1 MSETEQRLVELPA
14 FLTAP
19 ATAKVLAALPGS
31 RAVGGAVRDALA
43 GLPVAD
49 VDIAAPLPPEELIAR
64 LSAAGCKVFETGL
77 AHGTVT
83 AVWEH
88 QPIEVTALRRDV
100 LTDGRHAEVAWTTD
114 WQEDAAR
121 RDFTINAMSLGA
133 DGVLHD
139 YFGGREDLARGVV
152 RFVGDPET
160 RLAEDYL
167 RLLRFFRFQA
177 RYGKGA
183 PDAAALQAICAAI
196 PGLERLSVE
205 RIWMEIKRILMVAEP
220 VPALR
225 MMAELGVLP
234 AILSEIAAP
243 DIECV
248 ARLVA
253 LGAPTE
259 PLLRLAALGGAAPGL
274 AARLKFSIA
283 ETRALRFLQEAE
295 APDAAV
301 DAAEFRRWRARHA
314 AVAVQNQRVCGVIPG
329 QVGQHLG
336 QAREHPAVAARP
348 EVLAAVGCPVLRVDV
363 LGIAVVQAGFLVEHQ
378 LVGPDEVQVQL
389 VEVALVAGRLVQLG
403 HGRHHHV
410 QAVGPPPVIDVRRAH
425 LMLEHLDRTGD
436 LAAVLGRIEP
446 IQVGVGLKAD
456 LLSGSSRYRSA

>member
-1 MSETEQRLVELPA
+1 MNETEQRLAELPA

-49 VDIAAPLPPEELIAR
+49 VDVAAPLPPEEIIAR

-139 YFGGREDLARGVV
+139 YFGGRADLARGLV

-183 PDAAALQAICAAI
+183 PDSAALRAISAAI
-196 PGLERLSVE
+196 PGLARLSVE

-225 MMAELGVLP
+225 LMAELGVLP
-234 AILSEIAAP
+234 AILPEIAEP
-243 DIECV
+243 DIECI

-253 LGAPTE
+253 LAAPAE

-274 AARLKFSIA
+274 AARLKFSLA
-283 ETRALRFLQEAE
+283 ETRALRFLQEAVI
-295 APDAAV
+295 PGAAV

-314 AVAVQNQRVCGVIPG
+314 VVAVETQDAA
-329 QVGQHLG
+329 LWLAD
-336 QAREHPAVAARP
+336 AREGDVPLRNALRAKLHAEAAPVFPLQGRDLLAAGASPGPALGALLAKVEAFWIAGGCAADHAACLAEAKRLMARP
-348 EVLAAVGCPVLRVDV
+348 
-363 LGIAVVQAGFLVEHQ
+363 
-378 LVGPDEVQVQL
+378 
-389 VEVALVAGRLVQLG
+389 
-403 HGRHHHV
+403 
-410 QAVGPPPVIDVRRAH
+410 
-425 LMLEHLDRTGD
+425 
-436 LAAVLGRIEP
+436 
-446 IQVGVGLKAD
+446 
-456 LLSGSSRYRSA
+456 

>member
-1 MSETEQRLVELPA
+1 MSGGVTSTTEQRLEELPA

-49 VDIAAPLPPEELIAR
+49 VDVAAPLPPEEIIAR

-114 WQEDAAR
+114 WREDAAR

-139 YFGGREDLARGVV
+139 YFGGREDLAQGLV

-183 PDAAALQAICAAI
+183 PDAAALRAMRAAI
-196 PGLERLSVE
+196 PGLARLSVE
-205 RIWMEIKRILMVAEP
+205 RIWMEIKRVLMVAEP

-225 MMAELGVLP
+225 LMAELGVLP
-234 AILSEIAAP
+234 AILPEIAAP
-243 DIECV
+243 DLECV

-253 LGAPTE
+253 LGAPAE
-259 PLLRLAALGGAAPGL
+259 ALLRLAALGGAAPGL

-295 APDAAV
+295 TPDGAV
-301 DAAEFRRWRARHA
+301 DAAEFRRWRARHG
-314 AVAVQNQRVCGVIPG
+314 AVALEMQEAALWLADARQGAAPRRATLRATLHAEAAPVFPLQGRDLLAAGVSPG
-329 QVGQHLG
+329 PALG
-336 QAREHPAVAARP
+336 AL
-348 EVLAAVGCPVLRVDV
+348 LAAVEAFWIAGGCAADHTACL
-363 LGIAVVQAGFLVEHQ
+363 AEAK
-378 LVGPDEVQVQL
+378 
-389 VEVALVAGRLVQLG
+389 RLM
-403 HGRHHHV
+403 
-410 QAVGPPPVIDVRRAH
+410 A
-425 LMLEHLDRTGD
+425 
-436 LAAVLGRIEP
+436 
-446 IQVGVGLKAD
+446 
-456 LLSGSSRYRSA
+456 RYRP

>member
-1 MSETEQRLVELPA
+1 MSATEERLGELPA

-49 VDIAAPLPPEELIAR
+49 VDVAAPLPPEDIIAR
-64 LSAAGCKVFETGL
+64 LSADGCKVFETGL

-83 AVWEH
+83 AVWDH
-88 QPIEVTALRRDV
+88 QSIEVTALRRDV

-139 YFGGREDLARGVV
+139 YFGGREDLTRGVV
-152 RFVGDPET
+152 RFVGDPAT
-160 RLAEDYL
+160 RLVEDYL

-183 PDAAALQAICAAI
+183 PDAAALRAIRAAI
-196 PGLERLSVE
+196 PGLARLSVE

-225 MMAELGVLP
+225 LMAELGVLP
-234 AILSEIAAP
+234 AILPEIAAL

-248 ARLVA
+248 ARLVV
-253 LGAPTE
+253 LGAPAE
-259 PLLRLAALGGAAPGL
+259 ALLRLAALGGAAPGL
-274 AARLKFSIA
+274 AARLKFSLA
-283 ETRALRFLQEAE
+283 ETRALLFLQEAE
-295 APDAAV
+295 KPGAAV
-301 DAAEFRRWRARHA
+301 DAAEFRRWRARHD
-314 AVAVQNQRVCGVIPG
+314 AVALETQEAA
-329 QVGQHLG
+329 LWLAD
-336 QAREHPAVAARP
+336 AREGATPLRATLRATLHTEAAPVFPLQGRDL
-348 EVLAAVGCPVLRVDV
+348 LAAGATPGPALGALLARVETFWIAGGC
-363 LGIAVVQAGFLVEHQ
+363 
-378 LVGPDEVQVQL
+378 
-389 VEVALVAGRLVQLG
+389 VADHAACLAEAKRL
-403 HGRHHHV
+403 
-410 QAVGPPPVIDVRRAH
+410 
-425 LMLEHLDRTGD
+425 T
-436 LAAVLGRIEP
+436 AA
-446 IQVGVGLKAD
+446 
-456 LLSGSSRYRSA
+456 

>member
-1 MSETEQRLVELPA
+1 MCAFASLPD
-14 FLTAP
+14 FLHKP
-19 ATAKVLAALPGS
+19 ATAKVLDALPGS

-49 VDIAAPLPPEELIAR
+49 VDVAAPLPPEEIMAR
-64 LSAAGCKVFETGL
+64 LLAVGCKVFETGL

-114 WQEDAAR
+114 WREDAAR

-133 DGVLHD
+133 VGVLYD
-139 YFGGREDLARGVV
+139 YFGGREDLARGLV
-152 RFVGDPET
+152 RFVGDPAT

-183 PDAAALQAICAAI
+183 PDEAALAAIRAAI
-196 PGLERLSVE
+196 PGLARLSVE

-225 MMAELGVLP
+225 LMAELGVLP
-234 AILSEIAAP
+234 AILPEIAAP
-243 DIECV
+243 DIDCL

-274 AARLKFSIA
+274 AARLKLSSA
-283 ETRALRFLQEAE
+283 EARALRFLQEA
-295 APDAAV
+295 AIPGVAIDAAG
-301 DAAEFRRWRARHA
+301 FRRWRAQHG
-314 AVAVQNQRVCGVIPG
+314 AVALEIQEAA
-329 QVGQHLG
+329 LWLAD
-336 QAREHPAVAARP
+336 ARDGTAPLRAALRASLHA
-348 EVLAAVGCPVLRVDV
+348 EAAPIFPL
-363 LGIAVVQAGFLVEHQ
+363 Q
-378 LVGPDEVQVQL
+378 
-389 VEVALVAGRLVQLG
+389 GR
-403 HGRHHHV
+403 
-410 QAVGPPPVIDVRRAH
+410 
-425 LMLEHLDRTGD
+425 
-436 LAAVLGRIEP
+436 
-446 IQVGVGLKAD
+446 D
-456 LLSGSSRYRSA
+456 LLAEGATPGPALGALLAQLEEFWIAGGCSADRETCLAEALRLMGR

>member
-1 MSETEQRLVELPA
+1 MSATEQRLEELPA

-19 ATAKVLAALPGS
+19 ATAKVLAALPGR

-49 VDIAAPLPPEELIAR
+49 VDVAAPFPPEEIMAR
-64 LSAAGCKVFETGL
+64 LLAAGCKVFETGL

-83 AVWEH
+83 AVWDH

-114 WQEDAAR
+114 WREDAAR

-139 YFGGREDLARGVV
+139 YFGGREDLAYGVV

-167 RLLRFFRFQA
+167 RLLRFFRFHA

-183 PDAAALQAICAAI
+183 PDAAALHAIRAAI

-220 VPALR
+220 VSALR
-225 MMAELGVLP
+225 LMAELGVLP
-234 AILSEIAAP
+234 VILPEVAAP
-243 DIECV
+243 NIECV

-253 LGAPTE
+253 LGAPAE
-259 PLLRLAALGGAAPGL
+259 PLLRLAGLGGATPGL
-274 AARLKFSIA
+274 AARLKFSMA
-283 ETRALRFLQEAE
+283 ETRALRFLQEA
-295 APDAAV
+295 ATPGAAV
-301 DAAEFRRWRARHA
+301 DAAELRRWRARHD
-314 AVAVQNQRVCGVIPG
+314 AVALEIQ
-329 QVGQHLG
+329 
-336 QAREHPAVAARP
+336 EAALWLADAQDGAAPLRAALRATLHAKAAP
-348 EVLAAVGCPVLRVDV
+348 VFPLQGRDLLAAGVSPGPALGALLAKVEAFWIAGGCAADHAACLAEAKR
-363 LGIAVVQAGFLVEHQ
+363 LMAL
-378 LVGPDEVQVQL
+378 QV
-389 VEVALVAGRLVQLG
+389 
-403 HGRHHHV
+403 
-410 QAVGPPPVIDVRRAH
+410 
-425 LMLEHLDRTGD
+425 
-436 LAAVLGRIEP
+436 
-446 IQVGVGLKAD
+446 
-456 LLSGSSRYRSA
+456 

>member
-1 MSETEQRLVELPA
+1 MSETEQRLAELPE

-19 ATAKVLAALPGS
+19 ATAMVLAALPGS

-49 VDIAAPLPPEELIAR
+49 VDVAAPFPPEEIMAR
-64 LSAAGCKVFETGL
+64 LLAAGCKVFETGI

-83 AVWEH
+83 AVWDH

-114 WQEDAAR
+114 WREDAAR

-139 YFGGREDLARGVV
+139 YFDGRADLARGLV
-152 RFVGDPET
+152 RFVGDPAT

-177 RYGKGA
+177 RYGKGT
-183 PDAAALQAICAAI
+183 PDVAALHAIRAAI
-196 PGLERLSVE
+196 PGLARLSVE

-225 MMAELGVLP
+225 LMAALGVLP
-234 AILSEIAAP
+234 AILPEIANP

-253 LGAPTE
+253 LAAPAE

-274 AARLKFSIA
+274 AARLKFSLA
-283 ETRALRFLQEAE
+283 ETRALRFLQEITIPGAK
-295 APDAAV
+295 V
-301 DAAEFRRWRARHA
+301 DAAAFRRWRARHA
-314 AVAVQNQRVCGVIPG
+314 V
-329 QVGQHLG
+329 
-336 QAREHPAVAARP
+336 VAAETQEAALWLADARDGAAP
-348 EVLAAVGCPVLRVDV
+348 LRAALRETLHAEAMPVFPLQGRDLLAAGAAPGPALGALLARVEAFWIAGGCEADHAACL
-363 LGIAVVQAGFLVEHQ
+363 AEAK
-378 LVGPDEVQVQL
+378 
-389 VEVALVAGRLVQLG
+389 RLM
-403 HGRHHHV
+403 
-410 QAVGPPPVIDVRRAH
+410 AH
-425 LMLEHLDRTGD
+425 
-436 LAAVLGRIEP
+436 P
-446 IQVGVGLKAD
+446 
-456 LLSGSSRYRSA
+456 

>member
-1 MSETEQRLVELPA
+1 MSATEQRLAALPV

-49 VDIAAPLPPEELIAR
+49 VDVAAPLPPEDIIAR

-83 AVWEH
+83 AVWDH

-139 YFGGREDLARGVV
+139 YFGGREDLARGLV

-167 RLLRFFRFQA
+167 RLLRFFRFHA

-183 PDAAALQAICAAI
+183 PDAAALQAIRAAI
-196 PGLERLSVE
+196 LGLARLSVE
-205 RIWMEIKRILMVAEP
+205 RIWMEIKRILMVPEP

-225 MMAELGVLP
+225 LMAELGVLP
-234 AILSEIAAP
+234 AILPEIAAP

-248 ARLVA
+248 ARLEA
-253 LGAPTE
+253 LSAPAE

-274 AARLKFSIA
+274 AARLKFSLA
-283 ETRALRFLQEAE
+283 EARALRFLQETE
-295 APDAAV
+295 IPDAEI
-301 DAAEFRRWRARHA
+301 DAAAFRRWRARYAAMPLETQEAALWLADARDGAAPLRASLRATLHA
-314 AVAVQNQRVCGVIPG
+314 
-329 QVGQHLG
+329 
-336 QAREHPAVAARP
+336 EAAPVFPLQGRDL
-348 EVLAAVGCPVLRVDV
+348 LAAGATPGPALGALLARVEAFWMAGGC
-363 LGIAVVQAGFLVEHQ
+363 
-378 LVGPDEVQVQL
+378 
-389 VEVALVAGRLVQLG
+389 VADHSTCLTEAKRL
-403 HGRHHHV
+403 
-410 QAVGPPPVIDVRRAH
+410 
-425 LMLEHLDRTGD
+425 
-436 LAAVLGRIEP
+436 LALP
-446 IQVGVGLKAD
+446 
-456 LLSGSSRYRSA
+456 

>member
-1 MSETEQRLVELPA
+1 MSATEQRLAALPA

-49 VDIAAPLPPEELIAR
+49 VDVAAPLPPEEIIAR

-114 WQEDAAR
+114 WREDAAR
-121 RDFTINAMSLGA
+121 RDFTINAMSLAA

-139 YFGGREDLARGVV
+139 YFGGRADLAQGLV
-152 RFVGDPET
+152 RFVGDPAT

-177 RYGKGA
+177 RYGRGA
-183 PDAAALQAICAAI
+183 PDAAALQAIRAAI

-225 MMAELGVLP
+225 LMAELGVLP
-234 AILSEIAAP
+234 AILPEIAAP

-253 LGAPTE
+253 LGAPAE

-274 AARLKFSIA
+274 AARLKFSLA
-283 ETRALRFLQEAE
+283 EARALRFLQETAI
-295 APDAAV
+295 PDAEI
-301 DAAEFRRWRARHA
+301 DAAAFRCWRARHA
-314 AVAVQNQRVCGVIPG
+314 AVALETQDAA
-329 QVGQHLG
+329 LWLAD
-336 QAREHPAVAARP
+336 ARDGTAPLRAALRATLHAEAAP
-348 EVLAAVGCPVLRVDV
+348 VFPLQGRDLLAAGASPGPALGALLARVEAFWMAGGC
-363 LGIAVVQAGFLVEHQ
+363 
-378 LVGPDEVQVQL
+378 
-389 VEVALVAGRLVQLG
+389 VADHTACLAEAKRLMARQ
-403 HGRHHHV
+403 
-410 QAVGPPPVIDVRRAH
+410 I
-425 LMLEHLDRTGD
+425 
-436 LAAVLGRIEP
+436 
-446 IQVGVGLKAD
+446 
-456 LLSGSSRYRSA
+456 